1 MGEEITHLED
11 GEEEVECDE
20 EGTEHLP
27 LDGRTDILDKD
38 AGNDAA
44 ITENVD
50 NTIELYK

>member
-1 MGEEITHLED
+1 MED

-20 EGTEHLP
+20 EWTEHLP
-27 LDGRTDILDKD
+27 LDGRADILDKD